1 MGLIKIS
8 ATEINDFQPMAKNI
22 EMVNN
27 IRDKDIIYTDDM
39 PEITAERAKNM
50 MTPLEFQERLKQI
63 HAPTKAFDDDVID
76 WVSKQDTKTKIA
88 INNVIRQ
95 FMTLQLT

>member
-1 MGLIKIS
+1 MGLVKIS
-8 ATEINDFQPMAKNI
+8 ATEVNNFQPIAKNI

-27 IRDKDIIYTDDM
+27 IRDEDIVYTDDM

-50 MTPLEFQERLKQI
+50 MNPLEFKERLKQV
-63 HAPTKAFDDDVID
+63 HTPTKAFDDDVID

-95 FMTLQLT
+95 FMTLQLA

>member
-1 MGLIKIS
+1 MGLVKIS
-8 ATEINDFQPMAKNI
+8 ATEVNNFQPKAKNI

-27 IRDKDIIYTDDM
+27 IHDEDIVYTDDM
-39 PEITAERAKNM
+39 PEITTERAKNM

-76 WVSKQDTKTKIA
+76 
-88 INNVIRQ
+88 
-95 FMTLQLT
+95 L